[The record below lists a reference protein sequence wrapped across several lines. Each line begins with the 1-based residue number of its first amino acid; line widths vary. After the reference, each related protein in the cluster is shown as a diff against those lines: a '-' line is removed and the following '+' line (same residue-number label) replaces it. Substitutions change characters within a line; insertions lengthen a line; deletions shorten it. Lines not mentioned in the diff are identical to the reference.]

1 MAASV
6 PRGQVSG
13 EMSRK
18 ALLVCGIASSVL
30 YAAMI
35 WGIRYEGY
43 SAISQ
48 VPSELTAIGAPTQ
61 ALWARLGWIY
71 TVLIAAFGIGVWKS
85 AGGNRAVRLVGGLI
99 MAHAS
104 LGLL

>member
-1 MAASV
+1 MNKRAWGLPVYYFAIL
-6 PRGQVSG
+6 
-13 EMSRK
+13 
-18 ALLVCGIASSVL
+18 ALLYLPLLILLLCGIASSAL
-30 YAAMI
+30 YASMI

-71 TVLIAAFGIGVWKS
+71 TVLVAGFGLQTS
-85 AGGNRAVRLVGGLI
+85 YF
-99 MAHAS
+99 
-104 LGLL
+104 